1 MLCQSLLSCYL
12 TYCGAGGS
20 RARRSRFS
28 RKRTLTR
35 VRLASAKHLWSW
47 RESNPRPHKET
58 MCFLHAYSRLHFR
71 ATARPGPPTG
81 ALSSKFSS
89 VHRGLYRLF
98 PIFLRR
104 RFLRFGTTS
113 LGRRPVP
120 LPCKG
125 IKLQIYCASI
135 KQREHTCCCQLI
147 FRPKRLWS
155 LQSPSSACLHTISS
169 RRQIQSTPF

>member
-1 MLCQSLLSCYL
+1 MIPPEGVTQ
-12 TYCGAGGS
+12 
-20 RARRSRFS
+20 
-28 RKRTLTR
+28 
-35 VRLASAKHLWSW
+35 WSW

-58 MCFLHAYSRLHFR
+58 MRFLHAYSSLHFR
-71 ATARPGPPTG
+71 APARPGPPTE
-81 ALSSKFSS
+81 ALSSKISS

-113 LGRRPVP
+113 LGRRLVP

-125 IKLQIYCASI
+125 IKLVIYCASI

-147 FRPKRLWS
+147 FRPKRLRS
-155 LQSPSSACLHTISS
+155 LKSPSSACLHTISS
-169 RRQIQSTPF
+169 RRQIQSTPCREVYQITVATVRNAGIAMQRYKLFLSQPYFF